1 MSFFVEGAATS
12 LMVDGTDIFMRP
24 FFCDGSEKRIT
35 ECILG
40 VSAVGSKLCSSDMVT
55 FMMCQLEPGN
65 QTTEATFIRTS
76 LVINN
81 YFCHYKHR
89 SYSY

>member
-1 MSFFVEGAATS
+1 
-12 LMVDGTDIFMRP
+12 MVNGTNMFIRP

-40 VSAVGSKLCSSDMVT
+40 DHAVGSKLCSGDMVT

-65 QTTEATFIRTS
+65 QTTEAT
-76 LVINN
+76 
-81 YFCHYKHR
+81 
-89 SYSY
+89 